1 MAGPVWLIWRL
12 LPCYQDDLGYQVV
25 LCLHCLP
32 DNGRKNPVIEVYWG
46 GGGGGGGGGKRNSD
60 RSGILTLGPAGPD
73 GPERPGDP
81 RAPFSRMRVKII
93 GFEKP
98 NKLNN

>member
-12 LPCYQDDLGYQVV
+12 LPCYQDDLGYQAV

-46 GGGGGGGGGKRNSD
+46 GGGGMEEER
-60 RSGILTLGPAGPD
+60 GIVIEMESLP
-73 GPERPGDP
+73 
-81 RAPFSRMRVKII
+81 
-93 GFEKP
+93 
-98 NKLNN
+98 

>member
-46 GGGGGGGGGKRNSD
+46 GGGGGGMEEER
-60 RSGILTLGPAGPD
+60 GIVIEVESLP
-73 GPERPGDP
+73 
-81 RAPFSRMRVKII
+81 
-93 GFEKP
+93 
-98 NKLNN
+98 